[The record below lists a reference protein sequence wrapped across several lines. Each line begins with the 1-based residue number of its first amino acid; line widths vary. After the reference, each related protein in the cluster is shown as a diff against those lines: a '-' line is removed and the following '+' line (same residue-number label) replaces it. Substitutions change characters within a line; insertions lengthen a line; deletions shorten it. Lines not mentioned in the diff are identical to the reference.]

1 MQILSQISQKFE
13 EALAGWVE
21 NPAEYAARIAAA
33 KDPKHGDYQANI
45 AMPLARPLGRKPL
58 EIADELIGRLSIDD
72 LCLTPEVAGPGFI
85 NLRLRNEF
93 LEQSIVRLLQ
103 DSRLSVQAA
112 ERSKTYVIDYS
123 APNVAKPMHVGHIR
137 STVIGD
143 ALKRI
148 LRYLGHEVIGDNH
161 LGDWGTQFG
170 MIIYGYKNF
179 REDAAFEQE
188 PVAELSR
195 IYRIVQAIIGYQA
208 SEPKLPAAAEA
219 VERARDRLKS
229 SEDSDEEPKAKKKL
243 IKGAQRELRNAEETL
258 AGLQAK
264 VDAVSG
270 DAAILQLAGEH
281 ENLETRCQQETVKLH
296 EGDEENL
303 DLWKKFLPI
312 SITEI
317 ESVYQRLDVQFD
329 YTYGES
335 FYHPML
341 QGVVDDLKSRGLA
354 EENDGAICVFL
365 DGFDAPMI
373 IQKRDGAFLYST
385 TDLATI
391 EYRMK
396 HFKPDAMLYVVDHRQ
411 GEHFQK
417 LFTAAR
423 AIGHTEVEM
432 QHVSFGTVL
441 GKDGKPF
448 KTRSGAVIGLDYLLD
463 EAVERAYQ
471 VVNTPERLA
480 RLEDKLSDEQ
490 LQEIANVVGLGA
502 IKYAD
507 LSHNRTSD
515 YKFDIDAMVQLEG
528 DTSTYIQYMY
538 ARSCSIIRR
547 SEVELKPQELTS
559 DSILLTH
566 SAERALAL
574 HLLQFEDALLQS
586 VDEYYPSVLC
596 GYLYDLSKLFAK
608 FFDQCPVLKAESEE
622 LLNSRLMLC
631 LAASRVLKQGLSL
644 LGIGTVERM

>member
-1 MQILSQISQKFE
+1 MQILSQISEKFE
-13 EALAGWVE
+13 EALTGWVE
-21 NPAEYAARIAAA
+21 DPANHAQRVAAA
-33 KDPKHGDYQANI
+33 KDPRHGDYQANI
-45 AMPLARPLGRKPL
+45 AMPLAKPLGKKPQD
-58 EIADELIGRLSIDD
+58 IANELIAKLKLDD
-72 LCLTPEVAGPGFI
+72 ICQAPEVAGPGFI
-85 NLRLRNEF
+85 NLRLTNQY
-93 LEQSIVRLLQ
+93 LAKSLVQLVKDDRLTVG
-103 DSRLSVQAA
+103 SAA
-112 ERSKTYVIDYS
+112 RSKTYVIDYS

-148 LRYLGHEVIGDNH
+148 LRFLGHKVIGDNH

-179 REDAAFEQE
+179 RDEAEFDQD
-188 PVAELSR
+188 PVNELSR
-195 IYRIVQAIIGYQA
+195 IYRVVQAIIGYQA
-208 SEPKLPAAAEA
+208 SLPKLEKAEEAVVAAKAKLDAAEA
-219 VERARDRLKS
+219 S
-229 SEDSDEEPKAKKKL
+229 SAEPKAKKKL
-243 IKGAQRELRNAEETL
+243 LKAAQKELRSSEDSL
-258 AGLQAK
+258 SGLK
-264 VDAVSG
+264 SKIDAVAT
-270 DAAILQLAGEH
+270 DAELLKYSAAH

-303 DLWKKFLPI
+303 GLWKQFLPI
-312 SITEI
+312 SITSI
-317 ESVYQRLDVQFD
+317 ESVYKRLDVQFD

-341 QGVVDDLKSRGLA
+341 QGVVDDLKERGLA
-354 EENDGAICVFL
+354 EENEGAICVFL
-365 DGFDAPMI
+365 EGFDAPMI

-396 HFKPDAMLYVVDHRQ
+396 HFEPDAMLYVVDHRQ

-423 AIGHTEVEM
+423 AIGHTDVEM

-448 KTRSGAVIGLDYLLD
+448 KTRSGTIIGLDYLLD
-463 EAVERAYQ
+463 EAVDRAYQ
-471 VVNTPERLA
+471 VVNSPERLA
-480 RLEDKLSDEQ
+480 RLEESLTEEQ

-538 ARSCSIIRR
+538 ARSRNIMRKSGMT
-547 SEVELKPQELTS
+547 VEPDALTADTIS
-559 DSILLTH
+559 LEH
-566 SAERALAL
+566 AAERALTL

-586 VDEYYPSVLC
+586 VEEYYPSVLC
-596 GYLYDLSKLFAK
+596 GYLFDLSKLFAK
-608 FFDQCPVLKAESEE
+608 FFDQCPVIKAESEG
-622 LLNSRLMLC
+622 LKTSRLAIC
-631 LAASRVLKQGLSL
+631 FAASRVLKQGLDL
-644 LGIGTVERM
+644 LGIKTVERM